1 MTFSPGRRFGAESV
15 VLVSSSGVT
24 LIFFKQMAPVSN
36 QEKDADSGD
45 YGEFVFEGFDS
56 FFYYLSRVNH
66 IRARE
71 CVR

>member
-1 MTFSPGRRFGAESV
+1 
-15 VLVSSSGVT
+15 
-24 LIFFKQMAPVSN
+24 MAPVSN

-45 YGEFVFEGFDS
+45 YGEFVFEGFYS